1 MHYLA
6 CAISLLGV
14 AHATYEMEC
23 TDDARLWAR
32 EAPGGVSDLRNLEGR
47 AALGPANEVRSE
59 RWGFPRR
66 GKLILQLRPGRPSPK
81 RPQAEG

>member
-23 TDDARLWAR
+23 TDDARLWAER
-32 EAPGGVSDLRNLEGR
+32 LLEGYPILEIWKGARRLARLTKSEASAGDFRDGVS
-47 AALGPANEVRSE
+47 
-59 RWGFPRR
+59 
-66 GKLILQLRPGRPSPK
+66 
-81 RPQAEG
+81 